1 MISKCIYKNITWIDL
16 ESPTRQEIESIKES
30 LDIPDLV
37 ATELHAPAFRSKIN
51 RYGKC
56 VYLILHFPVFS
67 KKAGKVLSQEV
78 DFIIGADFVITT
90 HYEPINAISE
100 FAKLFEINSALDRG
114 VELPHAGFLFF
125 YIIQEIYHSLG
136 VELDSI
142 SDSIQDI
149 EHNIF
154 SGKESQMVGVI
165 SAANRT
171 LVDFKQT
178 IRSHSETLASLES
191 AGAEFFG
198 KDFLYQLNVISG
210 EYRKTQKTIDDYK
223 EILRDLRETNDSL
236 LTAKTNDIITKLTIM
251 NFIMLPLGL
260 ITWTFAMDVGGP
272 LLPDMQDFLIVIGAM
287 ALTGIVMI
295 IYFKNKKW
303 L

>member
-1 MISKCIYKNITWIDL
+1 MISKSTYKNLTWIDL
-16 ESPTRQEIESIKES
+16 ESPTREEVESLKES
-30 LDIPDLV
+30 LDLPNLV
-37 ATELHAPAFRSKIN
+37 AEEMRFPSNRSKVN

-67 KKAGKVLSQEV
+67 KKAGKVLEQEV
-78 DFIIGADFVITT
+78 DFVIGKDFVITV
-90 HYEPINAISE
+90 HFEPINALNE
-100 FAKLFEINSALDRG
+100 FAKLFEINSTLDRG
-114 VELPHAGFLFF
+114 VDLSHAGHLFF
-125 YIIQEIYHSLG
+125 HVIQELYHFLAA
-136 VELDSI
+136 ELDTMN
-142 SDSIQDI
+142 DSIRDI
-149 EHNIF
+149 ERNIF
-154 SGKESQMVGVI
+154 NGRENQMVGVI

-178 IRSHSETLASLES
+178 TRFHNETLLSLEQ
-191 AGAEFFG
+191 AGSEFFG
-198 KDFLYQLNVISG
+198 KEFSYQLSVITG
-210 EYRKTQKTIDDYK
+210 EYRKIQKTIEDHK
-223 EILRDLRETNDSL
+223 EVLRDLRETNDSL

-260 ITWTFAMDVGGP
+260 ITWVFAMDTGTP
-272 LLPDMQDFLIVIGAM
+272 LLHDTQDFLVVIGAM